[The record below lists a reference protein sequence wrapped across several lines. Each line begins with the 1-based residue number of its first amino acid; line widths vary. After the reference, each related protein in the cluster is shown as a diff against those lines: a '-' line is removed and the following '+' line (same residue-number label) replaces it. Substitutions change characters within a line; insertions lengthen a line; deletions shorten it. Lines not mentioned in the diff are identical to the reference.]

1 MTTQQV
7 VSKDTDTAVV
17 QDVRNGQE
25 VDAVHALSD
34 VRNASQAS
42 DTQNTKFAG
51 QKRWVSFPVALFLFF
66 AVNFAV
72 ACCVTKQYRVLD
84 ESVIQNS
91 DSEARQQGRWAWW
104 LSRSFLM
111 RHKAPD
117 IAVFGS
123 SQIGAATFSADAF
136 NLKKELDCVTHRNL
150 STLEQMLEKRT
161 GQHLDTVNL
170 GMGGAMVSDAYMI
183 TKALFHGELQPSMA
197 IITVSPRDFID
208 NDLVAPSA
216 TDPFKFLAPYVKLD
230 GLEEAAYPETFS
242 RFDWF
247 LNQNIALK
255 RLQHDIQSHLTKTIT
270 DELPAANNSDKLSVA
285 GTKSQDKKLFLQ
297 AILGSV
303 GEVKPGEWVI
313 PSVTPPGLWMDNTKE
328 YLHRYKNPHPPIFNN
343 EKMFFNA
350 LLADLHEKHIPVL
363 IVQMPSMP
371 MNRALLPPWFWGEY
385 RMMLLQACKQYD
397 DEFCDLSDNPAF
409 LKEHYLD
416 TVHLNSAGGNMAFNA
431 IADAVVKSPRF
442 SAIIH
447 AKSGAN
453 RKVSE

>member
-1 MTTQQV
+1 MSTQQV
-7 VSKDTDTAVV
+7 INKATDTD
-17 QDVRNGQE
+17 DVR
-25 VDAVHALSD
+25 DPL
-34 VRNASQAS
+34 NASQAP
-42 DTQNTKFAG
+42 DVIEV
-51 QKRWVSFPVALFLFF
+51 QKAKSVTPKKSIRFPVALALFF

-72 ACCVTKQYRVLD
+72 ACCVAKQYRVLD

-104 LSRSFLM
+104 LSRAFLM

-170 GMGGAMVSDAYMI
+170 GMGGAMVSDAYML

-197 IITVSPRDFID
+197 IVTVSPRDFID

-216 TDPFKFLAPYVKLD
+216 TDPFKYLAPYVKLD
-230 GLEEAAYPETFS
+230 GLEEAAYPEIFS

-255 RLQHDIQSHLTKTIT
+255 RLQHDIQSHVAKTIT
-270 DELPAANNSDKLSVA
+270 DELPAADNNDKLSVA
-285 GTKSQDKKLFLQ
+285 GTKSQDKKKFLQ

-303 GEVKPGEWVI
+303 GEVKPGEWVV
-313 PSVTPPGLWMDNTKE
+313 PPVTPSGLWMDNTKE
-328 YLHRYKNPHPPIFNN
+328 YVHRYKNPHPPIFAN

-350 LLADLHEKHIPVL
+350 MLAELHDKHIPVL
-363 IVQMPSMP
+363 IVQMPSLP
-371 MNRALLPPWFWGEY
+371 MNRSLLPPSFWGEY
-385 RMMLLQACKQYD
+385 RLMLLSGHGAF
-397 DEFCDLSDNPAF
+397 EFD
-409 LKEHYLD
+409 
-416 TVHLNSAGGNMAFNA
+416 GGKHG
-431 IADAVVKSPRF
+431 IQCYCRCCCEKLAVRIDHS
-442 SAIIH
+442 
-447 AKSGAN
+447 
-453 RKVSE
+453 RKIWC